1 MNQISYCYVRVFDA
15 PFRAAHGSPLLVGDM
30 IKDKKIA
37 ITGLGVFCAAG
48 KNAESFTASLL
59 GGKCAIG
66 PVDLFDVTE
75 FQGKIGAQVR
85 DYNPLD
91 YFDRRSAGRLSRA
104 DQFGVAA
111 AGEALADSG
120 IREVYSPYDIGVCM
134 GAGAAGMLQGET
146 WFRETLA
153 GGVARPS
160 LLRGILPDRTT
171 TAISE
176 MFNLGGYQGTIT
188 TACSSSATAIGWG
201 ADLVA
206 TGRLKAVVCG
216 GADALSVLTFAGF
229 NSLRVVDFEPCAPF
243 SLGRRGISLGEG
255 AAVFILEEETAA
267 LQRGAK
273 IYGHVLGYAV
283 AGEAYHMTGPEPT
296 GVEAA
301 RVMAEAVYKAGVPLS
316 EVGWVN
322 AHGTG
327 TPQNDVVETKAMK
340 LLFGEWAKDVPLV
353 STKALTGHCLG
364 AAGAIEALATVVALG
379 AGVIPQ
385 TLNFRGYDPECDL
398 EYCHGG
404 IKRSPVTV
412 ALSNSFAFGGNTT
425 TLVLGI

>member
-1 MNQISYCYVRVFDA
+1 
-15 PFRAAHGSPLLVGDM
+15 M
-30 IKDKKIA
+30 IKEKKIA

-48 KNAESFTASLL
+48 KNVSSFTVSLL

-66 PVDLFDVTE
+66 PIDLFDVAP
-75 FQGKIGAQVR
+75 FQGKIGAQVK
-85 DYNPLD
+85 DYDPLD

-120 IREVYSPYDIGVCM
+120 VREVYSPYDIGVCV
-134 GAGAAGMLQGET
+134 GAGAAGMLQGEH
-146 WFRETLA
+146 WFRETLSGGA
-153 GGVARPS
+153 GRPS
-160 LLRGILPDRTT
+160 LLRGILPDRTS

-176 MFNLGGYQGTIT
+176 MFNLAGYQGTVT

-206 TGRLKAVVCG
+206 TGRLKAVICG
-216 GADALSVLTFAGF
+216 GADALSILTFAGF

-243 SLGRRGISLGEG
+243 SLERRGISLGEG
-255 AAVFILEEETAA
+255 AAFFILEDEAA
-267 LQRGAK
+267 ARQRGAK

-296 GVEAA
+296 GVESA
-301 RVMAEAVYKAGVPLS
+301 RVMADAVVKSGVSLS
-316 EVGWVN
+316 DVGWVN

-327 TPQNDVVETKAMK
+327 TLQNDVVETKAMK
-340 LLFGEWAKDVPLV
+340 LLFGERARKVPLV

-379 AGVIPQ
+379 AGTIPR
-385 TLNFRGYDPECDL
+385 TLNFRGFDPECDL

-404 IKRSPVTV
+404 SMRTSSTV